1 MINIKM
7 FIFICHSLLRPP
19 FFFFSKIVA
28 FTSFSILEITNQFY
42 MMLYLVVSDIVKIRR
57 EKNNRNPG
65 IRYHNDEERPR
76 QPLLT
81 GIRWRGYCMNKS
93 TK

>member
-1 MINIKM
+1 
-7 FIFICHSLLRPP
+7 
-19 FFFFSKIVA
+19 
-28 FTSFSILEITNQFY
+28 
-42 MMLYLVVSDIVKIRR
+42 MLYLVVSDIVKIRR

>member
-19 FFFFSKIVA
+19 FFFKDYCFHK
-28 FTSFSILEITNQFY
+28 FILEITNQFY

>member
-7 FIFICHSLLRPP
+7 FIFIVIAFYAHL
-19 FFFFSKIVA
+19 FFSKIVA

-42 MMLYLVVSDIVKIRR
+42 MMLYLVVSDIVKIR